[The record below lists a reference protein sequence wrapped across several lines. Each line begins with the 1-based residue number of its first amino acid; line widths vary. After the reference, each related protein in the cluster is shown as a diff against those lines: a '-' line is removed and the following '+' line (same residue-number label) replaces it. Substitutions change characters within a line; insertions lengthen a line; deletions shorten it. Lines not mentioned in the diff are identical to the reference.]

1 MRSAQRLPLAG
12 GSAGSAGSR
21 SCCLRC
27 SLVGD
32 EVEQLHRRHAP
43 LSVDLV
49 GSCARRSVTGDVV
62 LSVTGLPTQHV
73 GEVPLHL
80 RQGRRRRRTTARL
93 TASSRLDRAG
103 DLVATVPRA
112 ALPDGVWTLSV
123 ALPGEPVRRLDAR
136 LLVQGRRPVVLLWG
150 AVGKRS
156 RPPEPKTRRTP
167 RDRFVSAG
175 SRVLD
180 LGVRVLPPGR
190 RTEARQ
196 AMRRVARK
204 AMASAQ

>member
-1 MRSAQRLPLAG
+1 VAIPLFLLSYAV
-12 GSAGSAGSR
+12 
-21 SCCLRC
+21 
-27 SLVGD
+27 LVEG
-32 EVEQLHRRHAP
+32 EVEQLIRRHAP
-43 LSVDLV
+43 LPVDLV

-62 LSVTGLPTQHV
+62 LSIAALPTRHV

-80 RQGRRRRRTTARL
+80 RKGPRRSRTTARL
-93 TASSRLDRAG
+93 TASSRLDQSG

-123 ALPGEPVRRLDAR
+123 ALPGERVRPLDAR

-150 AVGKRS
+150 AVGKVS
-156 RPPEPKTRRTP
+156 RPPEPKTSRTRR
-167 RDRFVSAG
+167 DQFVSAG

-180 LGVRVLPPGR
+180 LSVRVLPPGR

-204 AMASAQ
+204 AAASAQ